1 MLKLSCSSLL
11 CTSLSCHSIIF
22 QKYHGASLLYK
33 HVLTLAHAYL
43 LESNKSSIFHES
55 YKSYWSFKYLNPKL
69 TPWDTINCWWN
80 LYTSIL
86 KNHLQTKVGT
96 PNSALDLQLSQLLT
110 PIIAQ
115 NLEQWVHIDQDDL
128 NKINICSQRS
138 FRTSTNKTL
147 NPYNFCVQYPNCVF
161 FSAFES
167 SCICQ

>member
-1 MLKLSCSSLL
+1 ML
-11 CTSLSCHSIIF
+11 SIVILGVG
-22 QKYHGASLLYK
+22 QSQMRVHQD
-33 HVLTLAHAYL
+33 TLVV
-43 LESNKSSIFHES
+43 N
-55 YKSYWSFKYLNPKL
+55 
-69 TPWDTINCWWN
+69 
-80 LYTSIL
+80 
-86 KNHLQTKVGT
+86 KVGT

-161 FSAFES
+161 FSALES